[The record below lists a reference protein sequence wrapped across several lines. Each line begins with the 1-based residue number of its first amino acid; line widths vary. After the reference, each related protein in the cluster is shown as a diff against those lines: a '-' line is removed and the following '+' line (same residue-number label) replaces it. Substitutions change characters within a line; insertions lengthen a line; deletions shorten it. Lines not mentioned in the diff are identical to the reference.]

1 MGSLVL
7 LDLMGGVAL
16 LLWGLHMVHSGI
28 LRAFGPNLRHLLG
41 RALGNR
47 LTAFSAGLGLTAL
60 LQSSTA
66 TALITSSFT
75 SEGLVSLVPA
85 LAIMLGANVG
95 TTLIVQVLSFNIA
108 AVAPVLFI
116 VGLVAFR
123 SGPRS
128 RIKDVGRVFIGLGLM
143 LLALH
148 ILLNTLAPAE
158 NAPGVRVF
166 MNAITG
172 DPILCILFAA
182 VITWLVHSSVASV
195 LLVMSLAYAHFIT
208 PPAALALVLG
218 ANLGSAIN
226 PLVEGARRDNPASY
240 RLPLGNLINRV
251 AGILLVAPFLG
262 PIAELLQSWQPDL
275 AKATALFHI
284 AFNVATAVAF
294 IGLLDGLAAILKKLL
309 PERVREADP
318 SGPRYLDESAL
329 ETPSLA
335 LADAARETLHMGDHV
350 EIMLRK
356 VMAAMMT
363 NDRALVDQVT
373 QMDNSVDS
381 LDEAIKLYV
390 TKLTRGSL
398 DEREGQRAMEIVS
411 FAINLEHIGDIIDK
425 NLSELATK
433 KIKRRFQFSAEGAE
447 ELSAFHKRT
456 MDSLRIA
463 FGVFMSGDV
472 NEARKLL
479 AEKSA
484 LRNAELAATERH
496 LDRLREGRPETI
508 ETTSLHLDVLRD
520 LRRIH
525 SHICSVAIP
534 CSMPPANSPPIAAPR
549 RFWPHCRRRCT
560 AADKSTIQRL
570 RCAAAV
576 LHDQHDVSDVDDRRH
591 RLAEDDHRLTLG
603 DAVDQRHQPA
613 SHREEPE
620 RHRHHALSGA
630 LARNPL
636 HQETGGEQQ
645 LRDQPE
651 GQPEIE
657 LGDEYVV
664 EIVAKRLAVL
674 NQHQITSVAMGVGF
688 LRRISHH
695 TPARSMIPIHSR
707 SKKP

>member
-28 LRAFGPNLRHLLG
+28 LRAFGPNLRLLLAK
-41 RALGNR
+41 ALSNR
-47 LTAFSAGLGLTAL
+47 FAAFGAGLGLTAL

-116 VGLVAFR
+116 IGLVAFR

-128 RIKDVGRVFIGLGLM
+128 RIKDIGRVFIGLGLM

-172 DPILCILFAA
+172 DPVLCILFGAI
-182 VITWLVHSSVASV
+182 VTWLVHSSVASV
-195 LLVMSLAYAHFIT
+195 LLVMSLAYAHFVT
-208 PPAALALVLG
+208 PYAALALVLG

-226 PLVEGARRDNPASY
+226 PIVEGARRDNPASY
-240 RLPLGNLINRV
+240 RLPLGNLVNRV
-251 AGILLVAPFLG
+251 AGILLVAPFLQ
-262 PIAELLQSWQPDL
+262 PIADLLISWQPDV

-284 AFNVATAVAF
+284 AFNVVTALLF
-294 IGLLDGLAAILKKLL
+294 IGLLDGMARLLKALL
-309 PERVREADP
+309 PERAKATDP

-363 NDRALVDQVT
+363 NDRALVDQVS

-381 LDEAIKLYV
+381 LDEAIKLYI

-447 ELSAFHKRT
+447 ELSTFHKRT

-479 AEKSA
+479 AEKAA

-525 SHICSVAIP
+525 SHICSVAYP
-534 CSMPPANSPPIAAPR
+534 VLDAAGELAAYRSAETELPALPAPVPGR
-549 RFWPHCRRRCT
+549 
-560 AADKSTIQRL
+560 
-570 RCAAAV
+570 
-576 LHDQHDVSDVDDRRH
+576 
-591 RLAEDDHRLTLG
+591 G
-603 DAVDQRHQPA
+603 
-613 SHREEPE
+613 
-620 RHRHHALSGA
+620 
-630 LARNPL
+630 
-636 HQETGGEQQ
+636 
-645 LRDQPE
+645 
-651 GQPEIE
+651 
-657 LGDEYVV
+657 
-664 EIVAKRLAVL
+664 
-674 NQHQITSVAMGVGF
+674 
-688 LRRISHH
+688 
-695 TPARSMIPIHSR
+695 
-707 SKKP
+707 

>member
-28 LRAFGPNLRHLLG
+28 LRAFGSNLRLLLAK
-41 RALGNR
+41 ALSNR
-47 LTAFSAGLGLTAL
+47 FTAFAAGLGLTAL

-66 TALITSSFT
+66 TGLITSSFT

-95 TTLIVQVLSFNIA
+95 TTLIVQILSFNIS

-116 VGLVAFR
+116 IGLVAFR

-128 RIKDVGRVFIGLGLM
+128 RIKDIGRVFIGLGLM

-172 DPILCILFAA
+172 DPVLCILFAA
-182 VITWLVHSSVASV
+182 IVTWLVHSSVASV

-208 PPAALALVLG
+208 PYAALALVLG

-226 PLVEGARRDNPASY
+226 PIVEGARRDNPASY
-240 RLPLGNLINRV
+240 RLPLGNLVNRLV
-251 AGILLVAPFLG
+251 GILLVAPFLQ
-262 PIAELLQSWQPDL
+262 PIADHLIAWQPDL

-284 AFNVATAVAF
+284 AFNVATAVLF
-294 IGLLDGLAAILKKLL
+294 MGLLDGMAQLLKNLL
-309 PERVREADP
+309 PERVKEAGET
-318 SGPRYLDESAL
+318 GPRYLDESAL

-350 EIMLRK
+350 EVMLRK

-363 NDRALVDQVT
+363 NDRALVDQVS

-479 AEKSA
+479 AEKAA

-525 SHICSVAIP
+525 SHICSVAYP
-534 CSMPPANSPPIAAPR
+534 VLDAAGELAAYRSSAESDLPALPAPV
-549 RFWPHCRRRCT
+549 P
-560 AADKSTIQRL
+560 
-570 RCAAAV
+570 
-576 LHDQHDVSDVDDRRH
+576 
-591 RLAEDDHRLTLG
+591 G
-603 DAVDQRHQPA
+603 
-613 SHREEPE
+613 
-620 RHRHHALSGA
+620 
-630 LARNPL
+630 
-636 HQETGGEQQ
+636 
-645 LRDQPE
+645 
-651 GQPEIE
+651 
-657 LGDEYVV
+657 
-664 EIVAKRLAVL
+664 
-674 NQHQITSVAMGVGF
+674 
-688 LRRISHH
+688 
-695 TPARSMIPIHSR
+695 RS
-707 SKKP
+707 

>member
-28 LRAFGPNLRHLLG
+28 LRAFGPDLRLLLAK
-41 RALGNR
+41 ALNNR
-47 LTAFSAGLGLTAL
+47 FTAFAAGLGLTAL

-75 SEGLVSLVPA
+75 AEGLVSLVPA

-95 TTLIVQVLSFNIA
+95 TTLIVQILSFN
-108 AVAPVLFI
+108 VSWLAPVLF
-116 VGLVAFR
+116 VLGLVAFR
-123 SGPRS
+123 SGARS
-128 RIKDVGRVFIGLGLM
+128 RIKDIGRVSIGLGLM

-148 ILLNTLAPAE
+148 ILLDTLAPAE

-172 DPILCILFAA
+172 DPVLCIVIGAA
-182 VITWLVHSSVASV
+182 VTWVVHSSVASV
-195 LLVMSLAYAHFIT
+195 LLIMSLAYAQFIS
-208 PPAALALVLG
+208 PFAALALVLG

-226 PLVEGARRDNPASY
+226 PVFEGAHRDNPASY
-240 RLPLGNLINRV
+240 RLPLGNLVNRLV
-251 AGILLVAPFLG
+251 GVLLVAPFLR
-262 PIAELLQSWQPDL
+262 PIAEHLQAWQPDL
-275 AKATALFHI
+275 AKLTAEFHI
-284 AFNVATAVAF
+284 AFNVGTAIIF
-294 IGLLDGLAAILKKLL
+294 IGLLDTMARLLKKLL
-309 PERVREADP
+309 PNRVQETDP
-318 SGPRYLDESAL
+318 SRPRYLDESAL

-335 LADAARETLHMGDHV
+335 LADAARETLHMGDLV

-363 NDRALVDQVT
+363 NDRSLVDQVSK
-373 QMDNSVDS
+373 MDNSVDN

-398 DEREGQRAMEIVS
+398 DEHEGRRAMEIIS
-411 FAINLEHIGDIIDK
+411 FTINLEHIGDIIDK

-433 KIKRRFQFSAEGAE
+433 KIKRRFQFSAEGAD

-479 AEKSA
+479 VEKA
-484 LRNAELAATERH
+484 HLRNTEIAATERH

-525 SHICSVAIP
+525 SHICSVAYP
-534 CSMPPANSPPIAAPR
+534 VLDAA
-549 RFWPHCRRRCT
+549 
-560 AADKSTIQRL
+560 
-570 RCAAAV
+570 
-576 LHDQHDVSDVDDRRH
+576 
-591 RLAEDDHRLTLG
+591 
-603 DAVDQRHQPA
+603 
-613 SHREEPE
+613 
-620 RHRHHALSGA
+620 
-630 LARNPL
+630 
-636 HQETGGEQQ
+636 GE
-645 LRDQPE
+645 L
-651 GQPEIE
+651 
-657 LGDEYVV
+657 
-664 EIVAKRLAVL
+664 
-674 NQHQITSVAMGVGF
+674 
-688 LRRISHH
+688 
-695 TPARSMIPIHSR
+695 PARQNAEGDLAALPVTTAHPSAR
-707 SKKP
+707 

>member
-28 LRAFGPNLRHLLG
+28 LRAFGPDLRHLLG
-41 RALGNR
+41 KALGNR
-47 LTAFSAGLGLTAL
+47 LTAFAAGLGLTAL

-116 VGLVAFR
+116 IGLVAFR

-128 RIKDVGRVFIGLGLM
+128 RVKDVGRVFIGLGLM

-240 RLPLGNLINRV
+240 RLPLGNLVNRL
-251 AGILLVAPFLG
+251 AGILVVAPFLG

-309 PERVREADP
+309 PERVREANP
-318 SGPRYLDESAL
+318 SRPRYLDESAL

-496 LDRLREGRPETI
+496 LDRLREGRPETL

-525 SHICSVAIP
+525 SHICSVAYP
-534 CSMPPANSPPIAAPR
+534 VLDAAGELAAYRSAESEFRTLPAPAP
-549 RFWPHCRRRCT
+549 
-560 AADKSTIQRL
+560 
-570 RCAAAV
+570 
-576 LHDQHDVSDVDDRRH
+576 
-591 RLAEDDHRLTLG
+591 
-603 DAVDQRHQPA
+603 
-613 SHREEPE
+613 SH
-620 RHRHHALSGA
+620 
-630 LARNPL
+630 
-636 HQETGGEQQ
+636 
-645 LRDQPE
+645 
-651 GQPEIE
+651 
-657 LGDEYVV
+657 
-664 EIVAKRLAVL
+664 
-674 NQHQITSVAMGVGF
+674 
-688 LRRISHH
+688 
-695 TPARSMIPIHSR
+695 
-707 SKKP
+707 